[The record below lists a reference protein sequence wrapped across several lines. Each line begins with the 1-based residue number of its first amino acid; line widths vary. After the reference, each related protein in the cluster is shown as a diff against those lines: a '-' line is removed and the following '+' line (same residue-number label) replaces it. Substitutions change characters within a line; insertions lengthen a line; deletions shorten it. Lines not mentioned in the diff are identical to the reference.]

1 METRLDLLEPGQQAR
16 VELMGVSPDF
26 RERLRDFGLIPGTIV
41 RCRCK
46 SPWRDLTALEFRGAV
61 VALRTRDLAGIRV
74 CRG

>member
-1 METRLDLLEPGQQAR
+1 MDTRLALLDHGQQAR
-16 VELMGVSPDF
+16 VEVMGVSPDF

-46 SPWRDLTALEFRGAV
+46 SPWKDLTALEFRGAV